1 MVVRGGGSWA
11 LTVRVPGSD
20 RSRHHALIERIRE
33 QLDELQTA
41 RDQMDLLLDA
51 VVEIGSD
58 LDLDATLRRVIAA
71 AKRLTGARYGGLG
84 VRAADGTI
92 GDFLHD
98 GIDAATTAL
107 IGHPPVGKGLLG
119 LPLYRPEA
127 LRIDDVTDHAA
138 AVGFPEHHPRMRAF
152 LGVPITIRGKVFGS
166 IYLTDDR
173 PEYVFSESDE
183 IAARAL
189 ASAAGVA
196 VDNARLFDRLRS
208 SAKWTRASREI
219 TTALLSG
226 IDPQVRALR
235 LIAEHAREL
244 TDSEQAIVLVPESP
258 DQPAAEVETLLVS
271 TAVGAHASEVI
282 GQRIPVEEST
292 SGAVFRSGA
301 PVITDSFRHPIPGF
315 TDVGQRA
322 AIVMPL
328 RAQHNVVGVIAVAR
342 SAHEPAFDAVHLGLM
357 GDFADHAAMAITLAA
372 AHEHARD
379 LTILADRERIA
390 HDLHDHVIQRLF
402 AAGIDIQGTI
412 ARSRSPEVTSRL
424 SRTVDSLQS
433 VIDEIR
439 TAIFNL
445 QAPAGAEGSLR
456 QRIQLT
462 LAQLTENSDLA
473 TTLRVVG
480 PMTAV
485 GPELANHAEAVVTE
499 AVSNAVRHA
508 GASRLTVEVTVADE
522 LTIEIIDDG
531 RGIPATTERR
541 SGLVNIVKRAEQA
554 SGRCKLETPPEGGTR
569 IRWSAPL
576 F

>member
-1 MVVRGGGSWA
+1 MGTDSS
-11 LTVRVPGSD
+11 VPGSD
-20 RSRHHALIERIRE
+20 RSRHHALIDRIRE

-98 GIDAATTAL
+98 GIDAATTAS

-127 LRIDDVTDHAA
+127 LRIDDVMDHAA

-166 IYLTDDR
+166 IYLADDR

-258 DQPAAEVETLLVS
+258 DQPADEVETLLVS

-342 SAHEPAFDAVHLGLM
+342 NPHQPAFDSVHLGLM

-372 AHEHARD
+372 AHEDARD

-445 QAPAGAEGSLR
+445 HTPAGAENSLR

-473 TTLRVVG
+473 TTLRWLG
-480 PMTAV
+480 
-485 GPELANHAEAVVTE
+485 
-499 AVSNAVRHA
+499 
-508 GASRLTVEVTVADE
+508 
-522 LTIEIIDDG
+522 
-531 RGIPATTERR
+531 
-541 SGLVNIVKRAEQA
+541 Q
-554 SGRCKLETPPEGGTR
+554 
-569 IRWSAPL
+569 
-576 F
+576 

>member
-1 MVVRGGGSWA
+1 MGTDSS
-11 LTVRVPGSD
+11 VPGSD
-20 RSRHHALIERIRE
+20 RSRHHALIDRIRE

-58 LDLDATLRRVIAA
+58 LDLDSTLRRVIAA

-342 SAHEPAFDAVHLGLM
+342 NPHQPAFDSVHLGLM

-499 AVSNAVRHA
+499 AVSNTVRHA
-508 GASRLTVEVTVADE
+508 GATALTVEVTVADE
-522 LTIEIIDDG
+522 
-531 RGIPATTERR
+531 RR
-541 SGLVNIVKRAEQA
+541 SGLANIVKRAEQA
-554 SGRCKLETPPEGGTR
+554 SGRCRLETPPEGGTR

>member
-1 MVVRGGGSWA
+1 MGTDK
-11 LTVRVPGSD
+11 TVSDPD
-20 RSRHHALIERIRE
+20 RSRHHVLIEHIRE

-41 RDQMDLLLDA
+41 REQMDLLLDA

-58 LDLDATLRRVIAA
+58 LDLDATLRRVIVA

-84 VRAADGTI
+84 ARAADGTI
-92 GDFLHD
+92 GEFFHD
-98 GIDAATTAL
+98 GIDSATVAL
-107 IGHPPVGKGLLG
+107 IGHPPAGKGLLG
-119 LPLYRPEA
+119 LPLYRPDA
-127 LRIDDVTDHAA
+127 LRIDDLAHHPA

-152 LGVPITIRGKVFGS
+152 LGVPITIRGNVFGS
-166 IYLTDDR
+166 IYLADDR
-173 PEYVFSESDE
+173 PEYVFAESDE
-183 IAARAL
+183 VAARAL

-196 VDNARLFDRLRS
+196 IDNARLFNRLRS

-226 IDPQVRALR
+226 VDPQVRALR

-258 DQPAAEVETLLVS
+258 DQSAAEVDTLLVS
-271 TAVGAHASEVI
+271 TAVGANASEVI
-282 GQRIPVEEST
+282 GQRIPVAEST
-292 SGAVFRSGA
+292 SGAVFRSGS

-315 TDVGQRA
+315 TDVGERA

-328 RAQHNVVGVIAVAR
+328 RAKHSVVGVIAVAR
-342 SAHEPAFDAVHLGLM
+342 NAHQPAFDTVHLGLM

-402 AAGIDIQGTI
+402 AAGIDLQGTI
-412 ARSRSPEVTSRL
+412 ARSRSSEVNSRL
-424 SRTVDSLQS
+424 TRTVDSLQS

-445 QAPAGAEGSLR
+445 QTPAGSEGSLR

-462 LAQLTENSDLA
+462 LAQITENSDLA

-485 GPELANHAEAVVTE
+485 GPDLANHAEAVVTE

-508 GASRLTVEVTVADE
+508 GATTLTVDVTVADE
-522 LTIEIIDDG
+522 LAIEITDDG
-531 RGIPATTERR
+531 RGIPAAIERR
-541 SGLVNIVKRAEQA
+541 SGLANIVKRAEQA
-554 SGRCKLETPPEGGTR
+554 SGRCQFETPPQGGTK

>member
-1 MVVRGGGSWA
+1 
-11 LTVRVPGSD
+11 
-20 RSRHHALIERIRE
+20 
-33 QLDELQTA
+33 
-41 RDQMDLLLDA
+41 MDVLLDA

-71 AKRLTGARYGGLG
+71 SKRLTGARYGGLG
-84 VRAADGTI
+84 VRAADGAI
-92 GDFLHD
+92 GEFFHD
-98 GIDAATTAL
+98 GIDAATVGL

-127 LRIDDVTDHAA
+127 LRTDNVADHAA
-138 AVGFPEHHPRMRAF
+138 AVGFPEHHPQMRAF

-173 PEYVFSESDE
+173 PEFGFSQSDE
-183 IAARAL
+183 IAVRAL

-196 VDNARLFDRLRS
+196 IDNARLFERLRS

-244 TDSEQAIVLVPESP
+244 TGAEQAIVLVPEFP
-258 DQPAAEVETLLVS
+258 DEPVAEVRTLRVS
-271 TAVGAHASEVI
+271 TAVGVHEAEVI
-282 GQRIPVEEST
+282 GQRIPVAGST
-292 SGAVFRSGA
+292 SGAVFRSGT

-315 TDVGQRA
+315 TDVGERP

-328 RAQHNVVGVIAVAR
+328 RAQHSVVGVIAVAR
-342 SAHEPAFDAVHLGLM
+342 NAHQPAFDTVHMRLM
-357 GDFADHAAMAITLAA
+357 GDFADHAAMAITLAS

-402 AAGIDIQGTI
+402 AAGIDLQGTI
-412 ARSRSPEVTSRL
+412 ARSGSSEVNSRL
-424 SRTVDSLQS
+424 TRTVDSLQS

-445 QAPAGAEGSLR
+445 QNVGGAEGGTLR

-462 LAQLTENSDLA
+462 LADLTENSSLA

-485 GPELANHAEAVVTE
+485 GAELANHAEAVVTE
-499 AVSNAVRHA
+499 AVSNTVRHA
-508 GASRLTVEVTVADE
+508 GAGTLVVDITVADE
-522 LTIEIIDDG
+522 LSIEITDDG

-541 SGLVNIVKRAEQA
+541 SGLANIAKRAEQA
-554 SGRCKLETPPEGGTR
+554 SGRCQFETPPQGGTK
-569 IRWSAPL
+569 ISWSAPL

>member
-1 MVVRGGGSWA
+1 MGIDR
-11 LTVRVPGSD
+11 TVSESD
-20 RSRHHALIERIRE
+20 RSRHHVLIEGIRD

-58 LDLDATLRRVIAA
+58 LDLNATLRRVISAA
-71 AKRLTGARYGGLG
+71 RRLTGARYGGLG

-92 GDFLHD
+92 GEFFHD
-98 GIDAATTAL
+98 GIDAATVAL

-119 LPLYRPEA
+119 LPLYRPDA
-127 LRIDDVTDHAA
+127 LRIDELTDHAA

-152 LGVPITIRGKVFGS
+152 LGVPITIRGRVFGS

-173 PEYVFSESDE
+173 PECVFAESDE
-183 IAARAL
+183 IAVRAL

-196 VDNARLFDRLRS
+196 IDNARLFDRLRT
-208 SAKWTRASREI
+208 SAKWMRASREI

-244 TDSEQAIVLVPESP
+244 TDSEQAIVLVPDSP
-258 DQPAAEVETLLVS
+258 DLPAAEVDTLLVS

-342 SAHEPAFDAVHLGLM
+342 NAHQPAFDSVHLGLM
-357 GDFADHAAMAITLAA
+357 GDFADSAAMAITLAA

-402 AAGIDIQGTI
+402 AAGIDLQGTI
-412 ARSRSPEVTSRL
+412 ARSRSPEITSRL
-424 SRTVDSLQS
+424 TRTVDSLQS

-445 QAPAGAEGSLR
+445 QTSAGPEGSLR

-462 LAQLTENSDLA
+462 LAQMTENSDIA
-473 TTLRVVG
+473 TTLRAVG

-485 GPELANHAEAVVTE
+485 GSELANHAEAVVTE
-499 AVSNAVRHA
+499 AVSNTVRHS
-508 GASRLTVEVTVADE
+508 GATTLVVEVTVADE
-522 LTIEIIDDG
+522 LTIEITDNG
-531 RGIPATTERR
+531 RGIPGANQRR
-541 SGLVNIVKRAEQA
+541 SGLANIVARAEQA
-554 SGRCKLETPPEGGTR
+554 SGRCYFETPPLGGTR